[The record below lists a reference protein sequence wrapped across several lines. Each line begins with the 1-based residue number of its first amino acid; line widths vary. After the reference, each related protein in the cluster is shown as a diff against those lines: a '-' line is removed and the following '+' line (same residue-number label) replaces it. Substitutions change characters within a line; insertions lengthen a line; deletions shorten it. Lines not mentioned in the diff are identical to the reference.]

1 MDRGQAGERGACTVI
16 SYHVKID
23 TKALESYGEEVK
35 KKMPGIVKK
44 NALAIQAN
52 SAENAPVETGALKN
66 SMQATPD
73 SGGEVNR
80 WEIADGV
87 EYGVHQELGT
97 AGGITAKH
105 FLGNACETQAEKF
118 FGEIKEALKP

>member
-44 NALAIQAN
+44 NAMAIQAN
-52 SAENAPVETGALKN
+52 AAKNAPVLTGALRN
-66 SMQATPD
+66 SISATPD
-73 SGGEVNR
+73 TELR
-80 WEIADGV
+80 WEIGDGV
-87 EYGVHQELGT
+87 EYGAAQELGT
-97 AGGITAKH
+97 SRGISAKH
-105 FLGNACETQAEKF
+105 FLGNACEAQAEKF
-118 FGEIKEALKP
+118 FKEIMEALKG